1 MNRSQIVPETYKNF
15 KIMNPIKTI
24 CIVLFTVMNAN
35 AIFAQSTAVD
45 SVLTNLQI
53 HYNKGAYDKVIA
65 LISEDMLQKVP
76 ANAIENLLISFRRDL
91 GDLQS
96 STFQKKEGIVVVYSS
111 YFEHGETTTSVAI
124 NDQNKIVGLLFKPAE
139 TNTTPNFTRNS
150 TPFLLP
156 FKGEWFT
163 FWGGNTKA
171 QNYHV
176 INKTQQG
183 AFDFVILDKND
194 KMFERSGTRNE
205 DYFAFGK
212 RLYAVCDAE
221 VVEVIT
227 GVHDNPPGRMNPAQ
241 PFGNKVTLKT
251 ANNEF
256 IVYAHLEEES
266 IRVKK
271 GDKVTRGQLLG
282 NCGNSGNSSQPHLH
296 FHLKDRAANFQ
307 AIGVTSYFQNSIVN
321 GSLEKEYSPVKNDRI
336 KRPD

>member
-1 MNRSQIVPETYKNF
+1 MLS
-15 KIMNPIKTI
+15 
-24 CIVLFTVMNAN
+24 AN
-35 AIFAQSTAVD
+35 VIFAQSTAED
-45 SVLTNLQI
+45 TVLANLQT
-53 HYNKGAYDKVIA
+53 HYNEGAYDQVIA

-76 ANAIENLLISFRRDL
+76 ANAIENLLIRFKKDL

-96 STFQKKEGIVVVYSS
+96 VTFQKKEGTVAVYSS
-111 YFEHGETTTSVAI
+111 YFESGEITTSIAL
-124 NDQNKIVGLLFKPAE
+124 NDENEIIGLLFKPVE

-163 FWGGNTKA
+163 FWGGDTKA

-183 AFDFVILDKND
+183 AFDFVVLDKND
-194 KMFERSGTRNE
+194 KTFERSGTRNE

-212 RLYAVCDAE
+212 PLYAVCDAE

-241 PFGNKVTLKT
+241 PFGNMITLKT
-251 ANNEF
+251 ASNEF
-256 IVYAHLEEES
+256 IVYAHFEEAT

-271 GDKVTRGQLLG
+271 GDKVKKGQQLG

-296 FHLKDRAANFQ
+296 FHLQDRAANFQ
-307 AIGVTSYFQNSIVN
+307 AIGATSYFQNISVN
-321 GSLEKEYSPVKNDRI
+321 GGLEKEYSPVKNDKVR
-336 KRPD
+336 RPD

>member
-1 MNRSQIVPETYKNF
+1 MPS
-15 KIMNPIKTI
+15 IKTT
-24 CIVLFTVMNAN
+24 CIALLTILSAN
-35 AIFAQSTAVD
+35 AIFAQSTAED
-45 SVLTNLQI
+45 TVLTNLQT
-53 HYNKGAYDKVIA
+53 HYNEGAYDQVIA
-65 LISEDMLQKVP
+65 LISEDMLQKAP
-76 ANAIENLLISFRRDL
+76 ANAIENLLISFRKDL

-96 STFQKKEGIVVVYSS
+96 FTFQKKEGTVAVYSS
-111 YFEHGETTTSVAI
+111 YFERGETTTSIAL
-124 NDQNKIVGLLFKPAE
+124 NDENEIIGLLFKPLE

-163 FWGGNTKA
+163 FWGGDTKA

-183 AFDFVILDKND
+183 AFDFIILDKND
-194 KMFERSGTRNE
+194 KTFERSGTRNE
-205 DYFAFGK
+205 DYYAFGK
-212 RLYAVCDAE
+212 PIYAVCDAE

-241 PFGNKVTLKT
+241 PFGNMVTLKT

-271 GDKVTRGQLLG
+271 GDIVKRGQQLG

-296 FHLKDRAANFQ
+296 FHLQDRAANFQ
-307 AIGVTSYFQNSIVN
+307 AIGATSYFQNSIVN
-321 GSLEKEYSPVKNDRI
+321 GSLEKEYAPVKNDRI